1 MLTKNTIRLVV
12 IEMDAI
18 DKIFEAG
25 TQKAEIQAI
34 KKAMKDTKDKR
45 MYLRYRIIY
54 LHLQG
59 HTNRDIAKMEGF
71 CEHTVGVYVSK
82 YNKNGI
88 EGLALKH
95 SPGAPRLL
103 TAEQEMLLAEVI
115 TTKTPDQVGFPNR
128 KNWYINIVQQWVKD
142 NLNVEYSHR
151 GMAEVLYR
159 LKLSFTRPTYTLA
172 KADPQKQEEF
182 KQEFELLKKSY

>member
-1 MLTKNTIRLVV
+1 MNT
-12 IEMDAI
+12 I
-18 DKIFEAG
+18 DKIFEAV
-25 TQKAEIQAI
+25 TQKTEVHII

-54 LHLQG
+54 PHLQG

-71 CEHTVGVYVSK
+71 CEHTVCIYVRK

-88 EGLALKH
+88 EGLALK
-95 SPGAPRLL
+95 
-103 TAEQEMLLAEVI
+103 
-115 TTKTPDQVGFPNR
+115 
-128 KNWYINIVQQWVKD
+128 QWVKD

-172 KADPQKQEEF
+172 KADPQMQEAF
-182 KQEFELLKKSY
+182 KQEFELL